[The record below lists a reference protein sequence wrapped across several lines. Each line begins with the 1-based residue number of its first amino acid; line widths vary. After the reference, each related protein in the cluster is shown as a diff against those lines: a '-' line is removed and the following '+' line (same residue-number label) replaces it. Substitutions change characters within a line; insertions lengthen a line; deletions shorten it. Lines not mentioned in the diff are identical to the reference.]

1 MYPFHWCFHLTVA
14 ENTRILKE
22 LSSDVKHN
30 AEAIKQLYNVVHEQ
44 IDQLE
49 VSNAAC
55 FEAMQMN
62 TESKVSQIN
71 TALYMLLNQ
80 IPQNCALLARAV
92 NCT

>member
-1 MYPFHWCFHLTVA
+1 M
-14 ENTRILKE
+14 
-22 LSSDVKHN
+22 SSTTP
-30 AEAIKQLYNVVHEQ
+30 KQSNDCTTKSMQ

-80 IPQNCALLARAV
+80 SPQSCALLARSV
-92 NCT
+92 NCI